1 MASRTWWRRT
11 RIGVLAVVGAVIGLG
26 VAGTP
31 VALMAAYIVS
41 FSSLLQI
48 IGAACGTECP
58 VPCQNPSHGV

>member
-41 FSSLLQI
+41 FRLCSRS
-48 IGAACGTECP
+48 
-58 VPCQNPSHGV
+58 